1 MAVVDRSGKVEPPRA
16 RDQRLAE
23 HAGLLGGK
31 SMAKNRRIAVQ
42 QGRSTARRRGRH
54 RAPAHLDT
62 NVWLGASALTLGLG
76 AAALSGA
83 GVAYADDGAS
93 EGASPK
99 TSSATSSSSSTS
111 ETPST
116 HQQPSRGGDSPGL
129 IHKGGVPKTVSKQ
142 VNSRSSASS
151 GTDDDE
157 ASPEKQSVKAVSD
170 PPQHSNSLQTSTTPA
185 SADPDTAV
193 SGSYHSPS
201 SSSDVP
207 AFEDALTPEPP
218 PEATTGVSAVGNASK
233 PEVDTITGGQ
243 TPSPVTPPVSVAA
256 PAFVSTLSAVA
267 APGDVAGQPLQLASK
282 TTTAAA
288 APTGTVMTEEDIA
301 ALAAW
306 TAAHAAEIRSLDP
319 NDRFVTPISPDN
331 PINVAGVTVIIPLSE
346 AVELLGSA
354 GFTRDSANN
363 LVYRNSTNDD
373 VLLAYGNESVS
384 RVVPAG
390 LALIHAGQSYTV
402 PGGSG
407 AMATVQAPR
416 VTQGITNVIA
426 VGGPGFPASSGS
438 GGGGASTGPTPT
450 YASGSRFI
458 TAFNALLTSPSYHT
472 LVDNIGFFAGVLGL
486 HQVGHF
492 ANAVSS
498 FLFGY
503 KQDYV
508 GLALHSFQEIS
519 TGVMA
524 AAAKSHN
531 PLLYL
536 AGAAVNSWSYA
547 ANLAVETDWS
557 NPGETFSYAASHP
570 VETIVETGKAAAQVA
585 GHFVGT
591 VMTSL
596 GGLLKLF

>member
-1 MAVVDRSGKVEPPRA
+1 
-16 RDQRLAE
+16 
-23 HAGLLGGK
+23 
-31 SMAKNRRIAVQ
+31 MAKNRRIAVQ

-129 IHKGGVPKTVSKQ
+129 IHKGSVPKTVSKQ
-142 VNSRSSASS
+142 VNSRSSVSS

-157 ASPEKQSVKAVSD
+157 ASPEKRSVKAVCD

-570 VETIVETGKAAAQVA
+570 VETIWETGKAAGQVLV
-585 GHFVGT
+585 HFGGT
-591 VMTSL
+591 VLSSL
-596 GGLLKLF
+596 GGLLKLH